1 MLELMITVSIASI
14 LLAVAVP
21 SYQTLMSNSQLSSQ
35 ANDLMATL
43 NYARSEAVKRGQ
55 RVTVCKSA
63 NGSSCGGDW
72 KQGWLVFTD
81 TGTLGTVDGTDEI
94 LRVFQP
100 IKGLSLNSNFGDWIA
115 YLPSGRSQKK
125 SGLSNGTFG
134 LCDQNG
140 SIGRNIV
147 INNTGRPRVEKT
159 TC

>member
-72 KQGWLVFTD
+72 EQGWIIFTNI
-81 TGTLGTVDGTDEI
+81 DGEDEV
-94 LRVFQP
+94 LRSFQP
-100 IKGLSLNSNFGDWIA
+100 IKSLTLNSNFGDQIA

-140 SIGRNIV
+140 SVGRNIV
-147 INNTGRPRVEKT
+147 INNSGRPRVEKT